1 MDRGIRG
8 RRGRGGSRP
17 VRRIGRR
24 PMGASRR
31 IRKDRIKKNFDKSS
45 ARALFIALDRETPE
59 NFSIHLEVKFNRIMD
74 ELVVLTIV
82 VLNRRR
88 KR

>member
-1 MDRGIRG
+1 MDRGFRG
-8 RRGRGGSRP
+8 RRGGRGGRGGRP
-17 VRRIGRR
+17 LRRVGRR

-59 NFSIHLEVKFNRIMD
+59 NFSVHLEVNF
-74 ELVVLTIV
+74 
-82 VLNRRR
+82 
-88 KR
+88 